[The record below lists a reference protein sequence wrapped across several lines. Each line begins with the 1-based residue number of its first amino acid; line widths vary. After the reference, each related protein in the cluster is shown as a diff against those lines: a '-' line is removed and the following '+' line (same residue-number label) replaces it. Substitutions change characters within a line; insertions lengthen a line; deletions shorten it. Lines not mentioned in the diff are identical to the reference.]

1 MSLRDKRHIL
11 VMPPPPARTYWMP
24 SLFVNKIRACLAIS
38 VGVLVV
44 VQFSLPHNNGPS
56 RQPDDMPVLD
66 GGRQQAFLHSAG
78 QVPVAKPKSSSTV
91 DNTIAASL
99 GPYCV
104 VHIGKTAGGTLSC
117 RFGTWLAKSCSQKY
131 KEPSPFTAK
140 VVGKFH
146 KNRDWGCLKKR
157 KKVPKIWL
165 FTLRHPLDRIV
176 SWFYYEHMDKA
187 NVHEIMGNRPLLYK
201 DCFDSLDDLSQIGL
215 KVALEYNGN
224 NSTFVAAKNGQD
236 PKRFSLV
243 CAKRAWNAIS
253 GRVGYQYHNFYNY
266 GYYKSWVDQVT
277 GASSYNVLAIRSEH
291 LEEDWGRLEYLY
303 NNSNRRRRGQ
313 APYPDPGHHHHH
325 LDGTRDEHFSTAQRH
340 GSNSSA
346 VSPSS
351 YPNLCRALCQ
361 EIKVYTNLLIQAINL
376 TPKQIQE
383 SLNELYAKCPKW
395 TVTHCDNNPHIL
407 DVVDKA
413 RIDGIPGFPKK

>member
-1 MSLRDKRHIL
+1 
-11 VMPPPPARTYWMP
+11 
-24 SLFVNKIRACLAIS
+24 
-38 VGVLVV
+38 
-44 VQFSLPHNNGPS
+44 VQFSLPHNDPS
-56 RQPDDMPVLD
+56 RQPDNDMPN
-66 GGRQQAFLHSAG
+66 GGRQHSAV
-78 QVPVAKPKSSSTV
+78 QVQVAKPNSFSTV

-117 RFGTWLAKSCSQKY
+117 RFATWLAKSCASIQKY
-131 KEPSPFTAK
+131 KKPSPFTAK

-146 KNRDWGCLKKR
+146 KNRDWGCLKRKR
-157 KKVPKIWL
+157 KPKIFL
-165 FTLRHPLDRIV
+165 FTLRHPLNRIV

-187 NVHEIMGNRPLLYK
+187 NVNEIMGNRPLLYK

-215 KVALEYNGN
+215 QVALEYNGN
-224 NSTFVAAKNGQD
+224 NSTFVDAKNGQQD

-253 GRVGYQYHNFYNY
+253 GHVGYQYHNFYNY
-266 GYYKSWVDQVT
+266 GYYKSWVDHVT
-277 GASSYNVLAIRSEH
+277 GASNYNVLAIRSEH
-291 LEEDWGRLEYLY
+291 LEEDWDRLEYLY

-313 APYPDPGHHHHH
+313 APSPDPAHHHHRH
-325 LDGTRDEHFSTAQRH
+325 LDGTRDEHIATEQRH
-340 GSNSSA
+340 GSNSSV

-383 SLNELYAKCPKW
+383 SLSELYAKCPKSI
-395 TVTHCDNNPHIL
+395 VTHCVNNPRIL

-413 RIDGIPGFPKK
+413 RIADIPGFPKK